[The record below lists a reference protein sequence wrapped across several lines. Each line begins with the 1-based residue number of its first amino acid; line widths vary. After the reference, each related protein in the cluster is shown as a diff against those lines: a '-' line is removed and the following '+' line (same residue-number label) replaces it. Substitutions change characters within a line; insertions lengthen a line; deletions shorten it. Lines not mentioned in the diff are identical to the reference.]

1 MRYAPIVNHLV
12 ILMPSQ
18 SFTNRTL
25 ESTSGCSD
33 ADEAAD
39 PHAVQRAFF
48 EHPRYSDMGPISRG
62 GCGDV
67 RRVLDKQSSHA
78 LAMKITRR
86 CIDRASRTYT
96 RFMTEIDIMTSLQH
110 PGILP
115 SFDHGEFDD
124 GRLWLTMPEV
134 HGQTLAQ
141 VLDELYMS
149 DPGNRFRSRAF
160 QRVLQALAQAC
171 SIVAA
176 AHAQGFMH
184 RDLKPKNI
192 MVADDGETFVID
204 WGVAKRLTS
213 THEAAI
219 SKAELE
225 ARNAFTEQGEVL
237 GTPAYMPPEQA
248 FGNISAQSP
257 ACDVYSLGAIL
268 YHVLTGKPPYKG
280 TGIAVLAQI
289 RRAAPC
295 SIESAGLSVE
305 AAPPRQLVAL
315 CGAAMERDP
324 SKRIGGAHQMA
335 AEMRSWVNRM
345 ESGVS

>member
-1 MRYAPIVNHLV
+1 
-12 ILMPSQ
+12 
-18 SFTNRTL
+18 
-25 ESTSGCSD
+25 
-33 ADEAAD
+33 
-39 PHAVQRAFF
+39 
-48 EHPRYSDMGPISRG
+48 
-62 GCGDV
+62 
-67 RRVLDKQSSHA
+67 
-78 LAMKITRR
+78 
-86 CIDRASRTYT
+86 
-96 RFMTEIDIMTSLQH
+96 MTEIDIMTSLQH

-115 SFDHGEFDD
+115 SYDHGQFDD

-134 HGQTLAQ
+134 RGQTLAQ

-149 DPGNRFRSRAF
+149 DAPNRFRSRAF

-192 MVADDGETFVID
+192 MVAHDGETFVID

-213 THEAAI
+213 MPEAAI
-219 SKAELE
+219 SKAEFE

-268 YHVLTGKPPYKG
+268 YHLLTGKPPYKG

-289 RRAAPC
+289 RRAPPRP
-295 SIESAGLSVE
+295 IESTGLSVE

-315 CGAAMERDP
+315 CEAAMEREP
-324 SKRIGGAHQMA
+324 NKRIAGAHQIDQEIRA
-335 AEMRSWVNRM
+335 WLDRLETN
-345 ESGVS
+345 VS